1 MEVMSPGS
9 KNLQTYLVNRMLV
22 YVYREFMKSHSIA
35 ADELSFLFSNLTDA
49 VVRRNLKLCAG
60 LKVSHQI
67 LTSAYTASIIAHL
80 RSLSFYFYFC
90 VIMLLY
96 HIIILTSL
104 RKCTKCRGIKLVS
117 LVGTRDLIF
126 KFHLRMNLKSWWH
139 QSMLVFPLSSFHG

>member
-67 LTSAYTASIIAHL
+67 LTSAYTQHL
-80 RSLSFYFYFC
+80 
-90 VIMLLY
+90 
-96 HIIILTSL
+96 
-104 RKCTKCRGIKLVS
+104 
-117 LVGTRDLIF
+117 
-126 KFHLRMNLKSWWH
+126 
-139 QSMLVFPLSSFHG
+139 